1 MRQRKFITLSVMGI
15 LVFASFTHGQY
26 FEQSSQSGIGIPYF
40 DVVLHNQFD
49 VELQGGIVLVM
60 AQFIYDDITFVKSDS
75 AGYDAELELLL
86 AVYDTKD
93 NVVLNRMIN
102 RKLNVKEYNLTNSRD
117 EKLALKN
124 SINLNNGDYSLLL
137 RATDLTT
144 KKVAS
149 RKINFTLPEYKDK
162 AISMSGL
169 AFMHGIS
176 FDSTGAIVDFTPT
189 FGNNFT
195 ARDGEVFIYFD
206 LYTKDTNTP
215 VEIEYALFD
224 KRNKKELDTL
234 VIKQVDEHVTSHF
247 FKLDKDQLD
256 KNRYRLV
263 VSVKQ
268 DKYKT
273 KAEKDF
279 SFFWTTVP
287 GTIEDIDLA
296 LEQMNY
302 IIQSDSLKKYRKA
315 SLEEKQAFF
324 KRFWDERDPNPA
336 TAVNEL
342 MNEYFKRVNY
352 ANRNF
357 SAFRQDGWLTDR
369 GRILIKFGYPDDIE
383 RYPFEMGTRPYEIWR
398 YYALR
403 KTFLF
408 EDRTGFGDYRLH
420 HAYLDVEYN

>member
-1 MRQRKFITLSVMGI
+1 MRRCKFITLSVM
-15 LVFASFTHGQY
+15 LFFVLASSAQGQY

-40 DVVLHNQFD
+40 DVALHNQFD
-49 VELQGGIVLVM
+49 NELQGGIILVM
-60 AQFIYDDITFVKSDS
+60 AQFVYDDITFVMSDS

-86 AVYDTKD
+86 AVYDTED
-93 NVVLNRMIN
+93 NVVVSRMIN
-102 RKLNVKEYNLTNSRD
+102 RKLNVKEYNITNSRD
-117 EKLALKN
+117 EKLVLKN
-124 SINLNNGDYSLLL
+124 SIKLNNGDYALLL

-149 RKINFTLPEYKDK
+149 RKISFSLPKYMEK

-169 AFMHGIS
+169 TFLHDII
-176 FDSTGAIVDFTPT
+176 FDSTGTIVEFTPT

-195 ARDGEVFIYFD
+195 ERDGEVYVYFD
-206 LYTKDTNTP
+206 LYTQDTTKSI
-215 VEIEYALFD
+215 EIEYALFD
-224 KRNKKELDTL
+224 KRDKKDLDTL
-234 VIKQVDEHVTSHF
+234 VIRQVDRSVSSHLF
-247 FKLDKDQLD
+247 RLDKDQLE

-263 VSVKQ
+263 VSAKQ

-273 KAEKDF
+273 KTEKDF

-296 LEQMNY
+296 LEQMSY

-315 SLEEKQAFF
+315 PLEEKQAFF
-324 KRFWDERDPNPA
+324 KRFWNERDPNPA

-342 MNEYFKRVNY
+342 MNEYYKRVNY

-369 GRILIKFGYPDDIE
+369 GRILIKFGFPDDIE